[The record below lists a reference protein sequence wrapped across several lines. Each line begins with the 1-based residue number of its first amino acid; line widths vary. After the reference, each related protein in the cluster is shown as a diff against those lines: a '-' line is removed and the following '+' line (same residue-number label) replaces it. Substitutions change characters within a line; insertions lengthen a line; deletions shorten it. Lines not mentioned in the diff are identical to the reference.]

1 MKKKRNTN
9 QPLRALSIG
18 IGLLIVLGMAGCKP
32 QIPKGA
38 TPEGST
44 SMNQSAPAPTGKP
57 AGESPA
63 AAGKEEPSQVFA
75 VNTTKAVAGEL
86 IDYLELNGDVLT
98 KSTVDIYPDTFGK
111 VSKLLIKVGDRIEKD
126 QVIAEIDPSKPGMIF
141 VPSPVK
147 SPIAGTVSNVP
158 VYVGSTITQGMP
170 IARVTTTDNL
180 EIRTEVAERFIGK
193 MRVGLQALVSFEAF
207 PGEVFRGTVT
217 ELSPVVDPT
226 SRTLEIKIRLNRQD
240 PRIRPGMFAA
250 LKIITERKRGVV
262 KIPVDCLVRRYGGT
276 YVFVVKDDPTASTG
290 KRVERRKVTP
300 GVQIDEKL
308 EIVKGLRAGEEIVIM
323 GQSLLEDNSVVRI
336 VGEVPP
342 LPVADSIQ

>member
-1 MKKKRNTN
+1 MKTR
-9 QPLRALSIG
+9 QILRVAAAG
-18 IGLLIVLGMAGCKP
+18 IGLLTIFFLLGCKP
-32 QIPKGA
+32 QIPEGSAGA
-38 TPEGST
+38 PKSSSVQPTPEPS
-44 SMNQSAPAPTGKP
+44 SKP
-57 AGESPA
+57 IGQDPS
-63 AAGKEEPSQVFA
+63 GLRKEEPSQVFA

-86 IDYLELNGDVLT
+86 IDYIELNGDVLT

-111 VSKLLIKVGDRIEKD
+111 VSKLLINVGDRIEKD

-147 SPIAGTVSNVP
+147 SPIAGTVSNIP
-158 VYVGSTITQGMP
+158 VYVGSTIIQGMP

-193 MRVGLQALVSFEAF
+193 MRIGLEALVSFEAF
-207 PGEVFRGTVT
+207 PGEVFRGSVT
-217 ELSPVVDPT
+217 ELSPLVDPA
-226 SRTLEIKIRLNRQD
+226 SRTLEIKVRLNRQD
-240 PRIRPGMFAA
+240 SRIRPGMFAA
-250 LKIITERKRGVV
+250 LKLITERKWGVV

-276 YVFVVKDDPTASTG
+276 FVFVVKDDPAASTG
-290 KRVERRKVTP
+290 KRVERRQVTP

-308 EIVKGLRAGEEIVIM
+308 EILKGLRPGEVIVFM

-342 LPVADSIQ
+342 LPVTDSIQ